1 MFVRDYMTLNPVTVK
16 PEDSVGDALKL
27 LKEHSIR
34 RLPVMVKDSL
44 VGLVTEQDLLKASPS
59 AATSLSVWEINYL
72 FPKIKIKDV
81 MAKEL
86 ITVTAD
92 MILEEAAL
100 VMRENNISSLP
111 VMENDKLV
119 AIITESDLFKAF
131 IDVLGF
137 NYPSVRVTLA
147 VQDEVGSIRKVTE
160 IVSSMNVNIIS
171 LIVHRLKEDKGNII
185 LRVETDDIAKVTKAF
200 EDNQMKIVHVC

>member
-1 MFVRDYMTLNPVTVK
+1 MFVRDYMTVNPVSVK

-34 RLPVMVKDSL
+34 RLPVMMKDSL

-59 AATSLSVWEINYL
+59 TATSLSVWEINYL
-72 FPKIKIKDV
+72 FPKIKIKDI

-111 VMENDKLV
+111 VLEKGKLV
-119 AIITESDLFKAF
+119 AIITESDIFRAF
-131 IDVLGF
+131 IDILGL

-147 VQDEVGSIRKVTE
+147 AQDEVGTIRKVTE
-160 IVSSMNVNIIS
+160 IVGNMNINIIS
-171 LIVHRLKEDKGNII
+171 LIVHRLDSGLGNII
-185 LRVETDDIAKVTKAF
+185 LRIATDDIEKITEAF
-200 EDNQMKIVHVC
+200 EGNQMKVVHVC

>member
-1 MFVRDYMTLNPVTVK
+1 MFVRDYMTVNPVSVK

-34 RLPVMVKDSL
+34 RLPVMMKDSL

-59 AATSLSVWEINYL
+59 TATSLSVWEINYL
-72 FPKIKIKDV
+72 FPKIKIKDI

-111 VMENDKLV
+111 VLEKGKLV
-119 AIITESDLFKAF
+119 AIITESDIFRAF
-131 IDVLGF
+131 IDILGL

-147 VQDEVGSIRKVTE
+147 AQDEVGTIRKVTE
-160 IVSSMNVNIIS
+160 IVGNMNINIIS
-171 LIVHRLKEDKGNII
+171 LIVHRLDSGLGNII
-185 LRVETDDIAKVTKAF
+185 LRIATDDIEKITKAF
-200 EDNQMKIVHVC
+200 EGNQMKVVHVC